1 MTVAQVWS
9 ERNKL
14 TSLCPCVDADP
25 WYLPVMACEAGRAL
39 FKSLLGIA
47 TVVGA
52 MVEQGSCECSA
63 HRQAVGCILFNLR
76 PPLVL
81 HAALSSLSRTFLA
94 ASSHEGRAGL

>member
-1 MTVAQVWS
+1 MTVDQVWS

-39 FKSLLGIA
+39 FKSPLGIA

-52 MVEQGSCECSA
+52 MVEQTVLGAVVEQGDAAVELVDCHWDAFCSIYV
-63 HRQAVGCILFNLR
+63 RR
-76 PPLVL
+76 
-81 HAALSSLSRTFLA
+81 
-94 ASSHEGRAGL
+94 

>member
-14 TSLCPCVDADP
+14 TSLCPCVDANP

-52 MVEQGSCECSA
+52 VVERGHASVA
-63 HRQAVGCILFNLR
+63 PIDRQWDAFCLIC
-76 PPLVL
+76 
-81 HAALSSLSRTFLA
+81 
-94 ASSHEGRAGL
+94 GRR

>member
-1 MTVAQVWS
+1 MTVAQIWS

-52 MVEQGSCECSA
+52 MVEQGHVSVA
-63 HRQAVGCILFNLR
+63 LVDRQWDAFCLIC
-76 PPLVL
+76 
-81 HAALSSLSRTFLA
+81 
-94 ASSHEGRAGL
+94 GRR